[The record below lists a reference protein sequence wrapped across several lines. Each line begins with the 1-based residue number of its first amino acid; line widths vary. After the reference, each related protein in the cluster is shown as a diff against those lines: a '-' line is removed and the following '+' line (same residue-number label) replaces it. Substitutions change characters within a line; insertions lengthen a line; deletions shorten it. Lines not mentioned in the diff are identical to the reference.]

1 MPWGFVMSQSQTV
14 MLPSVIES
22 LEAGRNR
29 VKQRLTKV
37 PEYRAFLA
45 IEKAIAE
52 VADISDLVA
61 HLQTAKQR
69 ILDRLTT
76 MREYQALLT
85 VDKAI
90 KDFSEI
96 LDVVGNDTDF
106 DATPAALETVVEKEE
121 VPAIKPAVAAEAQQ
135 PVPAIV
141 ATAPLGEAPARIAAE
156 ATAAP
161 EMPERYS
168 RDATVLAAAIEAAGE
183 RPEKS
188 ISDTAERRSTL
199 GLVEEWRLT
208 ALVRESYSANL
219 GNEEPQSADEGEA
232 EAEKIRVA

>member
-1 MPWGFVMSQSQTV
+1 MSQSQTV
-14 MLPSVIES
+14 VPPDVIEL
-22 LEAGRNR
+22 LEAVRDR

-45 IEKAIAE
+45 IEKPMAE
-52 VADISDLVA
+52 VADIPDLVA

-76 MREYQALLT
+76 TREYQALLT

-106 DATPAALETVVEKEE
+106 DMTPAALETVVAKEE
-121 VPAIKPAVAAEAQQ
+121 VPAIKPAAAAEAQQ

-141 ATAPLGEAPARIAAE
+141 ATAPLGKAPAGIATE
-156 ATAAP
+156 ATAST
-161 EMPERYS
+161 EMPETYS
-168 RDATVLAAAIEAAGE
+168 RDATMLASAIDAAGQ
-183 RPEKS
+183 RPKTS
-188 ISDTAERRSTL
+188 ISDPAERRSTL
-199 GLVEEWRLT
+199 ELMEEWRLT
-208 ALVRESYSANL
+208 ALVRESDSASL
-219 GNEEPQSADEGEA
+219 GNEQPQSADEGEA
-232 EAEKIRVA
+232 EAEKARVA